1 MFKALV
7 IGCGNIGAGY
17 DFDNEKIMTHT
28 KALSLNKNFEL
39 SVYDTDY
46 SLATKVAAKY
56 NCSIEHEIN
65 SEVVSK
71 FDCISLC
78 TPTQTHYSY
87 LQLLFQNAIKLVI
100 CEKPVSNSLD
110 ELDSITSDYKQ
121 SSTKVLVNYVR
132 RFQPKF
138 SDLKLLINE
147 LLQKEELL
155 NVNIKYQKGF
165 INNCS
170 HALDLLEFLVNKPI
184 DFTAIKKSN
193 IAYDFLNSDPTLSML
208 AFWNKTSISIVGL
221 THINYG
227 LLDIELYFQSTRIT
241 IKDAGQT
248 VEIYQME
255 NPSKVFSLLTPVK
268 NLTECNKDFMVSII
282 QKAESFLNN
291 QTVDD
296 NFLSSIALNKK
307 MLNYLY
313 N

>member
-17 DFDNEKIMTHT
+17 DFDNEKIMTHA

-56 NCSIEHEIN
+56 NCSIEQEIN

-78 TPTQTHYSY
+78 TPTPTHYSY

-110 ELDSITSDYKQ
+110 ELDSIASDYMQ

-138 SDLKLLINE
+138 SELKLLINE

-155 NVNIKYQKGF
+155 NINIKYQKGF

-170 HALDLLEFLVNKPI
+170 HALDLLEFLINKPI
-184 DFTAIKKSN
+184 DFTDIKKSN
-193 IAYDFLNSDPTLSML
+193 AIYDFLNSDPTPSMQAL
-208 AFWNKTSISIVGL
+208 WNKTNVSIVGL
-221 THINYG
+221 TNINYG
-227 LLDIELYFQSTRIT
+227 LLDIELYFQSTRII

-248 VEIYQME
+248 IEIDEMAD
-255 NPSKVFSLLTPVK
+255 KLKAFSLLKHHKTISD
-268 NLTECNKDFMVSII
+268 CNKDFMVSII